1 MRVIVSAFSSNKH
14 IFSLY
19 EQDTI
24 FTLRYLLSKR
34 INIKEERIRLV
45 FNRQELEDHHTL
57 SHYTIKNNSRILLLF
72 LLPGETWTELKFASP

>member
-14 IFSLY
+14 VFSLY

-34 INIKEERIRLV
+34 INIKEECIRLV

-57 SHYTIKNNSRILLLF
+57 SYYTIQNNSRILLLF
-72 LLPGETWTELKFASP
+72 LLPGEIKTELKFASP